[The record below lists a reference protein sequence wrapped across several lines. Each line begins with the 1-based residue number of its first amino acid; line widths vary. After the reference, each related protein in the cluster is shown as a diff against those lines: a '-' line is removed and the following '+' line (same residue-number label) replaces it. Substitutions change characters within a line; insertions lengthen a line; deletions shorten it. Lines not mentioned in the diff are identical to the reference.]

1 MKSHLISN
9 GKQPVERQ
17 GRLFLLRVIIFLKML
32 ALLVFD
38 QARIRKSS
46 VLLPKVTLAG
56 DDPKKNRDLE

>member
-1 MKSHLISN
+1 
-9 GKQPVERQ
+9 
-17 GRLFLLRVIIFLKML
+17 ML